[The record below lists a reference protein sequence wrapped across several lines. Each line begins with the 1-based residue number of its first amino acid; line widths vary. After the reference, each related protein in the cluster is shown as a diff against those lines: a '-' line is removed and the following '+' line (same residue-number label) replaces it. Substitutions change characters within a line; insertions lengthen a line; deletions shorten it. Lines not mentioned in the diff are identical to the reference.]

1 MMDQQMDI
9 VVGDQAPDAC
19 LKNEDDDEVRLSTF
33 WRERP
38 VALVFVRHFG

>member
-1 MMDQQMDI
+1 MDQPMDI
-9 VVGDQAPDAC
+9 AAGDQAPDAC
-19 LKNEDDDEVRLSTF
+19 LKNEHGHDVRLSTF